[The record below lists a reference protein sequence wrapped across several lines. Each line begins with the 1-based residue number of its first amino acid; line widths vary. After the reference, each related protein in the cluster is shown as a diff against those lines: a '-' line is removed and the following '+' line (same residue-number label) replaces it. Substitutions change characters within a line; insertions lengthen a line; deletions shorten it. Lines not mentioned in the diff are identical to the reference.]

1 MSEFRARY
9 HAVESRLGILE
20 APVLD
25 TPSFAT
31 RCPASAPGTTLSR
44 AVWAILEA
52 PFLGGVSGTGRDGV
66 DGV

>member
-1 MSEFRARY
+1 MSDFR
-9 HAVESRLGILE
+9 G
-20 APVLD
+20 PV
-25 TPSFAT
+25 P
-31 RCPASAPGTTLSR
+31 RMSR